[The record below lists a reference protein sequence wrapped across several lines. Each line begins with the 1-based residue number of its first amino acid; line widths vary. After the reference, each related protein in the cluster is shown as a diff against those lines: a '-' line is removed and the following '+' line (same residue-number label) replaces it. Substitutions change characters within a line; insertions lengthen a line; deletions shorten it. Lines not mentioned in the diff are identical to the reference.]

1 MKMDKLKMREHI
13 QATHPELYP
22 KGFVT
27 DDESPMIDHAL
38 NMICDPREYFLTNF
52 SRLDRDGMADVAAHA
67 FDLLDTH
74 DKATVLA
81 ATVLLVPPATE
92 PARARKIN
100 CIARML
106 ERMKDDDEI
115 GRAHV

>member
-1 MKMDKLKMREHI
+1 MDLPREAI
-13 QATHPELYP
+13 
-22 KGFVT
+22 
-27 DDESPMIDHAL
+27 
-38 NMICDPREYFLTNF
+38 NPREYFLTNF

-74 DKATVLA
+74 DKAAVLA

-106 ERMKDDDEI
+106 ERMKDDDVDLMY
-115 GRAHV
+115 RLAQKAV

>member
-38 NMICDPREYFLTNF
+38 NMICDLIMSLRRGVPLQRRINPSSFCDFPPEKLEGLAQ
-52 SRLDRDGMADVAAHA
+52 RDRD
-67 FDLLDTH
+67 
-74 DKATVLA
+74 
-81 ATVLLVPPATE
+81 VLLFVYAHFME
-92 PARARKIN
+92 RAPHYPYYLSELDWGDRFL
-100 CIARML
+100 R
-106 ERMKDDDEI
+106 
-115 GRAHV
+115 

>member
-1 MKMDKLKMREHI
+1 MDLPREAI
-13 QATHPELYP
+13 
-22 KGFVT
+22 
-27 DDESPMIDHAL
+27 
-38 NMICDPREYFLTNF
+38 DPREYFLTNF

-106 ERMKDDDEI
+106 ERMKDDDVDLMYRLAQ
-115 GRAHV
+115 RAV